1 MENNYTYKYVD
12 FENDGSFNV
21 KENTI
26 KIQIPDYNKDKK
38 LGIMIV
44 GLGGNNGST
53 LVASLL
59 AYIKGLTWET
69 KNGYQKVKWLGSIS
83 QYGSINLGYNKEGK
97 IVSKLIKNMV
107 SLRKLE
113 DIVISGWDICGDD
126 LYTACKKNKVIDPN
140 LINQLEDDLRNI
152 IPKKSIFYENFIA
165 TNQNVKCNNIKSSK
179 NKWNDLCHIKHDIE
193 LFKEENNLEKVIVMW
208 AGSTEKMNNIDYK
221 NSEILIESIV
231 NNNPSISP
239 STIFAVASILSGNIF
254 MNTSPQNTINNAIL
268 ELAKE
273 YGSYVAGSDLKSGQ
287 TKLKSVLV
295 DFLASSSIKPLSI
308 VSYNHLGNNDG
319 LNLSQT
325 PQFESKEIT
334 KRNVIDDIIDENPEL
349 FQGKKPDHEVIIK
362 YVPAVGDS
370 KRAIDEYYSELMLDG
385 RNILS
390 IYNLC
395 EDSLLAVPLLLDIA
409 IFSEF
414 FSRVNFITQED
425 SFNKSSSKGFSS
437 NLSLLSFF
445 FKSPVDDGVQP
456 IINSFFKQRNAI
468 SNFIKVCCGLPPD
481 DFLAL
486 HTRI

>member
-1 MENNYTYKYVD
+1 MENIYNYNYLEFND
-12 FENDGSFNV
+12 DGSFNV

-26 KIQIPDYNKDKK
+26 KIQTLDYDKDKK
-38 LGIMIV
+38 LGIMVV

-53 LVASLL
+53 LVTSLL
-59 AYIKGLTWET
+59 AYNKGIRWEN
-69 KNGYQKVKWLGSIS
+69 KNGIQKVKWLGSLS
-83 QYGSINLGYNKEGK
+83 QYGSINLGYNKGK
-97 IVSKLIKNMV
+97 IVSKLIKDMV

-113 DIVISGWDICGDD
+113 DIIIGGWDICGDD
-126 LYTACKKNKVIDPN
+126 LYTACKKNKVIDPA
-140 LINQLEDDLRNI
+140 LINQLEDDLKNI
-152 IPKKSIFYENFIA
+152 IPQKSIFYENFIA
-165 TNQNVKCNNIKSSK
+165 INQNVKCNNIKRLESK
-179 NKWNDLCHIKHDIE
+179 WLDLCSIKHDIV
-193 LFKEENNLEKVIVMW
+193 LFKKENNLEKVIVLW
-208 AGSTEKMNNIDYK
+208 AGSTEKMNSVNYK
-221 NSEILIESIV
+221 SSEILIESII
-231 NNNPSISP
+231 NNCDSISP
-239 STIFAVASILSGNIF
+239 SIIFAVATILSGNIF
-254 MNTSPQNTINNAIL
+254 MNTSPQNTISKAIL

-273 YGSYVAGSDLKSGQ
+273 YKAYVCGSDLKSGQ

-295 DFLASSSIKPLSI
+295 DFLASSCIKPLSI

-319 LNLSQT
+319 LNLSQK

-349 FQGKKPDHEVIIK
+349 FEGKKPDHEVIIK

-409 IFSEF
+409 IFSDF
-414 FSRVNFITQED
+414 LTRVKFISKDGTLNNFSP
-425 SFNKSSSKGFSS
+425 

-445 FKSPVDDGVQP
+445 FKSPIDDEKQP
-456 IINSFFKQRNAI
+456 VINAFFKQRNAI
-468 SNFIKVCCGLPPD
+468 NNFIKICCGLPID

-486 HTRI
+486 HTRF

>member
-165 TNQNVKCNNIKSSK
+165 TNQNVKCNNIK
-179 NKWNDLCHIKHDIE
+179 
-193 LFKEENNLEKVIVMW
+193 
-208 AGSTEKMNNIDYK
+208 
-221 NSEILIESIV
+221 
-231 NNNPSISP
+231 
-239 STIFAVASILSGNIF
+239 
-254 MNTSPQNTINNAIL
+254 
-268 ELAKE
+268 
-273 YGSYVAGSDLKSGQ
+273 
-287 TKLKSVLV
+287 
-295 DFLASSSIKPLSI
+295 
-308 VSYNHLGNNDG
+308 
-319 LNLSQT
+319 
-325 PQFESKEIT
+325 
-334 KRNVIDDIIDENPEL
+334 
-349 FQGKKPDHEVIIK
+349 
-362 YVPAVGDS
+362 
-370 KRAIDEYYSELMLDG
+370 
-385 RNILS
+385 
-390 IYNLC
+390 
-395 EDSLLAVPLLLDIA
+395 
-409 IFSEF
+409 
-414 FSRVNFITQED
+414 
-425 SFNKSSSKGFSS
+425 
-437 NLSLLSFF
+437 
-445 FKSPVDDGVQP
+445 
-456 IINSFFKQRNAI
+456 
-468 SNFIKVCCGLPPD
+468 
-481 DFLAL
+481 
-486 HTRI
+486 